1 MFHFGGFP
9 SYTYVFSI
17 WSCILHAGGFPI
29 RKSADRNLFAAPR
42 SLSQLVTSFVGSW
55 CQGIPLMLF
64 LAWTSSL
71 NSLLHEFRFSL
82 AWIAVYH
89 VFYSYFFSLLA
100 KLFNFTL
107 LSERPSFWFPKM
119 SFLLSLYLFVYF
131 EFFIRF
137 SMITAALTAFNLI
150 LTRLYKASSLFHA
163 KALYNPIFL
172 QARYL
177 FSLTV
182 RMSHAYYVIPS

>member
-89 VFYSYFFSLLA
+89 VFYSYYFRFWQNCLTLPFYRKDLLFDFQ
-100 KLFNFTL
+100 KCLSCFLCTCSCTL
-107 LSERPSFWFPKM
+107 
-119 SFLLSLYLFVYF
+119 
-131 EFFIRF
+131 
-137 SMITAALTAFNLI
+137 N
-150 LTRLYKASSLFHA
+150 SLFGFQWSPRLLPLLTWFSPGYTKLPHSHA
-163 KALYNPIFL
+163 KALYNPIL
-172 QARYL
+172 LKHGTSSA
-177 FSLTV
+177 
-182 RMSHAYYVIPS
+182 